1 MLNPSRPNQRPVAL
15 VSESVRDELA
25 RRAVALDMIVS
36 SPDVPL
42 DPQTLRRIDL
52 AFLSTDLMFG
62 SSGGVT
68 PGLSTFCDHLR
79 DAVNLRWLHI
89 RSAGADRPIL
99 LELLARGVRVTT
111 SSGANA
117 PEVSQSAL
125 AGFLALARGVPDWV
139 HAQRRHEWSPQD
151 GKALP
156 RDIVGNTAIV
166 VGMGPIGREIA
177 LLLHA
182 LRLSVIGVTRSA
194 APVPGCVAVLPY
206 ARLEEALPRA
216 DWLILAC
223 PLTPETRGMIDAA
236 RLAMLPAGARVIN
249 VARGAVVVESDLIDA
264 LRGGYLGGAYLD
276 VFENEPLAPDSPL
289 WDMPGTL
296 ISSHRAGHS
305 TGVDVRIMEMFLDN
319 LRRWL
324 GDAELKNEVVAAP
337 ARVAQ

>member
-1 MLNPSRPNQRPVAL
+1 MLNTSRQGKLPIAL
-15 VSESVRDELA
+15 VSPAVRDELLA
-25 RRAVALDMIVS
+25 RAVALDMIVS

-42 DPQTLRRIDL
+42 DPQTLRRIDI

-62 SSGGVT
+62 SSDGLA

-151 GKALP
+151 GKAVP
-156 RDIVGNTAIV
+156 RDVVGNTAIV

-182 LRLSVIGVTRSA
+182 LRLSVIGITRSA
-194 APVPGCVAVLPY
+194 VSVPGCVEVLPY
-206 ARLEEALPRA
+206 ARIEEALPRA

-223 PLTPETRGMIDAA
+223 SLTPQTRGMIDAA

-249 VARGAVVVESDLIDA
+249 VSRGSVVVEADLVHA
-264 LRGGYLGGAYLD
+264 LQSGRLGGAYLD
-276 VFENEPLAPDSPL
+276 VFEHEPLAPDSPL

-337 ARVAQ
+337 ARVVQ